1 MATMSV
7 SYLLERI
14 DNPELLDHRGELR
27 LGACVQAGQAA
38 KRRLDAG
45 ESTDRRADRRAV
57 ADGRAARDELVLRN
71 VRLVQTVARRYR
83 LRAGGDPD
91 DLFMYG
97 VLGLFRAAELFDPGK
112 GVRFSTYAVLW
123 VRQAINAALGDES
136 HPLHVPYPQQLK
148 EIRLRALMSTDGMH
162 LERAAAEVGMQ
173 PSTARQLLAACAPS
187 VSLDQP
193 VDSSERDGATVVDLV
208 PQYDVGF
215 GLVDDDVAGGP
226 QQEALHVGLA
236 HLDSIERQVVRT
248 SLQDHDG
255 RAPTLDEIAAELG
268 LASTLV
274 RSKRLSARSK
284 LAHPALGLRQQLRSG
299 VAGTGSADYDPAWA
313 LQAPCR
319 SVGLGPFFEDLRRDR
334 RGDLYGTARRTCAP
348 CPVRT
353 SCLSAGIAEGLRSGY
368 LGGMIPARRIEL
380 RKQAQRNGVAVE
392 DPTAIAAFLVGFP
405 LAVGS

>member
-1 MATMSV
+1 
-7 SYLLERI
+7 
-14 DNPELLDHRGELR
+14 
-27 LGACVQAGQAA
+27 
-38 KRRLDAG
+38 
-45 ESTDRRADRRAV
+45 
-57 ADGRAARDELVLRN
+57 
-71 VRLVQTVARRYR
+71 
-83 LRAGGDPD
+83 
-91 DLFMYG
+91 
-97 VLGLFRAAELFDPGK
+97 
-112 GVRFSTYAVLW
+112 
-123 VRQAINAALGDES
+123 
-136 HPLHVPYPQQLK
+136 
-148 EIRLRALMSTDGMH
+148 
-162 LERAAAEVGMQ
+162 
-173 PSTARQLLAACAPS
+173 
-187 VSLDQP
+187 
-193 VDSSERDGATVVDLV
+193 V

-226 QQEALHVGLA
+226 QMEALHVGLV

-248 SLQDHDG
+248 SLQDLDG

-284 LAHPALGLRQQLRSG
+284 LAHPALGLRQQLRGG
-299 VAGTGSADYDPAWA
+299 VAGTKSADYDPTWA
-313 LQAPCR
+313 LRAPCR
-319 SVGLGPFFEDLRRDR
+319 SVGLAPFFEDLRRDR

-405 LAVGS
+405 VAVGS